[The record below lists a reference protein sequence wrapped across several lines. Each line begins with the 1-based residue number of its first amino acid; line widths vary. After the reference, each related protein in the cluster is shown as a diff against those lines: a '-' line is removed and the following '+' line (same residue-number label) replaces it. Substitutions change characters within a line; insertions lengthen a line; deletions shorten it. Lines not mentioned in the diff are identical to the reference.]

1 MNDPNSQTRK
11 RQAILV
17 AGAIVGISALMIG
30 GMFLFDSTPAS
41 SRRQKPTTVA
51 ITAPGSLDDRDAWRA
66 QQAAKEKSNEMLIKE
81 LTSQIRQ
88 QEERLKIQAKEVEE
102 LKKGKGDVNR
112 PNADNSSVL
121 QHPLP
126 VSSVNQGT
134 GNGQRVLT
142 PPTGSRQGAV
152 SGGGP
157 LNVPLN
163 QVEPKR
169 QPEIIQFGTI
179 GKNNSSSPGASGGK
193 MEVQGFPVDEKVRKY
208 STTRGAKLGSR
219 RQIEF
224 IPAGSFVRVA
234 MLNGIDA
241 PTGGQAQ
248 SNPLPVAFHV
258 LDPANLPSRYKLNIK
273 DCRVIGAAWGDLSSE
288 RSMIRLETLSCVL
301 GNGET
306 VEMAI
311 KGQAI
316 GEDGKAGLRGRLVT
330 KQGQLLANALFA
342 GALAG
347 IGRAFQ
353 QSATTTTSS
362 GLGTTQ
368 TIDSD
373 RVVDAA
379 IGGGVGQAGTMLAQY
394 YLKAADKLFPV
405 IETDGGRTIELLIT
419 KGAVYTGNAD
429 VHESYRGLL
438 QRGALRN
445 RNYEDD

>member
-1 MNDPNSQTRK
+1 M
-11 RQAILV
+11 V
-17 AGAIVGISALMIG
+17 
-30 GMFLFDSTPAS
+30 
-41 SRRQKPTTVA
+41 
-51 ITAPGSLDDRDAWRA
+51 
-66 QQAAKEKSNEMLIKE
+66 
-81 LTSQIRQ
+81 
-88 QEERLKIQAKEVEE
+88 
-102 LKKGKGDVNR
+102 
-112 PNADNSSVL
+112 
-121 QHPLP
+121 
-126 VSSVNQGT
+126 
-134 GNGQRVLT
+134 
-142 PPTGSRQGAV
+142 
-152 SGGGP
+152 
-157 LNVPLN
+157 
-163 QVEPKR
+163 
-169 QPEIIQFGTI
+169 
-179 GKNNSSSPGASGGK
+179 
-193 MEVQGFPVDEKVRKY
+193 GFPVDEKAKKY
-208 STTRGAKLGSR
+208 GTTQGTDSR

-248 SNPLPVAFHV
+248 GNPLPVAFHV
-258 LDPANLPSRYKLNIK
+258 LDPANLPSKYKLDIK

-342 GALAG
+342 GALSG

-353 QSATTTTSS
+353 QSATTTNTS

-368 TIDSD
+368 TIDPD
-373 RVVDAA
+373 KVGQAA

-405 IETDGGRTIELLIT
+405 IETDGGRTIELLVT
-419 KGAVYTGNAD
+419 KGAVTRQGRCPRRLSRSFETHRIEFQE
-429 VHESYRGLL
+429 V
-438 QRGALRN
+438 
-445 RNYEDD
+445 